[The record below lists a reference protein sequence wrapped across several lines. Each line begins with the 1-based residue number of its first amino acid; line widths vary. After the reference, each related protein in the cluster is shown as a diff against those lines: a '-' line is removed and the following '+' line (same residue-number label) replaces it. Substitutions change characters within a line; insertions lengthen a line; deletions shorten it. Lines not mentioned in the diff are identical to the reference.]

1 MRWNLFLSIILAQ
14 ATYISST
21 NLSGVEL
28 KLSFDK
34 RYKEVID
41 FLFKCKKK
49 NMVKRVSSDS
59 TV

>member
-14 ATYISST
+14 AAYISST
-21 NLSGVEL
+21 NLSGVES

-34 RYKEVID
+34 GYKEVID
-41 FLFKCKKK
+41 FLFKYKKK
-49 NMVKRVSSDS
+49 NMVKRVSGDS